1 MRHFKICAAP
11 YFDPCGYSFLYGR
24 LGRADKRFTALF
36 VAVIIKVYKPYY
48 SAACFAVFKC
58 ALCINKGVF
67 IFLENAAIKVAFH
80 SRVYF

>member
-11 YFDPCGYSFLYGR
+11 YFHPCGYSFLYGR
-24 LGRADKRFTALF
+24 LGGAYKRFTALF
-36 VAVIIKVYKPYY
+36 VAVIIKVYKTYDTAP
-48 SAACFAVFKC
+48 CFAVFKG

-67 IFLENAAIKVAFH
+67 IFLENAIFKVAFH